1 MKAAQAAPRNGAL
14 RLQLYVAGESPNSI
28 AAIRHLRALLSGYPG
43 VKVELELV
51 DVLKH
56 PERAMREGVLVTPT
70 MVKLS
75 PAPRRRVVGNLK
87 DPEVLVSVL
96 GLSDAHRE

>member
-1 MKAAQAAPRNGAL
+1 MNGAL
-14 RLQLYVAGESPNSI
+14 RLQLYVAGQSPNSV
-28 AAIRHLRALLSGYPG
+28 AAVRHLRALLAGHPALE
-43 VKVELELV
+43 VELEIV

-87 DPEVLVSVL
+87 DAEVLGSVL
-96 GLSDAHRE
+96 GLSEVSRGR